1 LTDKTRGG
9 NQVAAYEYILKEDK
23 LSKLTIYVFQKDTY
37 HFNKIV
43 IYNTVMKKWKD
54 LRWYPIEYIK
64 IMDKFNVEI
73 MWK

>member
-43 IYNTVMKKWKD
+43 IYNTVMKK
-54 LRWYPIEYIK
+54 
-64 IMDKFNVEI
+64 
-73 MWK
+73 